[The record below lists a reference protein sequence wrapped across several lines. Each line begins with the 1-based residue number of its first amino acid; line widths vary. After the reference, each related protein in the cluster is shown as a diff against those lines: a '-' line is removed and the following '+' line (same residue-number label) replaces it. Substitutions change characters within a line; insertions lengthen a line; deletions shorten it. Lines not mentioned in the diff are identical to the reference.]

1 MNKTIT
7 YPELKEG
14 ELYSGILLGEDGEP
28 DHHVILLP
36 NNAVNLTWDEAMKFA
51 SDAGGDLP
59 TRREQSLLFANIPD
73 LRGCYWSNTQ
83 HSGESGS
90 AWCQDFGHGYQ
101 GWSFT
106 GSKCR
111 ARAVRRSVI

>member
-83 HSGESGS
+83 HSGASGY
-90 AWCQDFGHGYQ
+90 AWGQDFGYGDQDSLHQ
-101 GWSFT
+101 NT
-106 GSKCR
+106 KLR